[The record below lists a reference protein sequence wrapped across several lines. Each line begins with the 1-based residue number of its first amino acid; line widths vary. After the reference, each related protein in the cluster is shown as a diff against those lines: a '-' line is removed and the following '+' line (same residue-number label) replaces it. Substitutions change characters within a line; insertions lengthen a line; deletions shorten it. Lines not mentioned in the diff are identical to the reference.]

1 MIHENTAP
9 EARRRVVGDLILVP
23 ERRQARRRDRQV
35 DLTPKEFALLEYLL
49 SAPGKVFSKRS
60 IQGEVWGYDRDPLTN
75 VVEVYISH
83 LRRKIDDGHTVKLIQ
98 TVRGSG
104 YKIAA
109 TRLTG
114 NPVPYRETVKLAH
127 GAGRG

>member
-1 MIHENTAP
+1 MIYDNTAS
-9 EARRRVVGDLILVP
+9 ESQKRVVGDLILVP
-23 ERRQARRRDRQV
+23 DRRQVLRRDRRV

-49 SAPGKVFSKRS
+49 SAPGQVFSKRR
-60 IQGEVWGYDRDPLTN
+60 IQGEVWGYERDPLTN

-109 TRLTG
+109 TRFTG
-114 NPVPYRETVKLAH
+114 ALPYRSTVGLAH
-127 GAGRG
+127 SADRS